1 MRKILSFLTAILFAG
16 SMMATN
22 YELVTS
28 ASQLQAGAKYVIGTA
43 SGKFI
48 ATTSNGNNRKITD
61 GTITENVVE
70 GTDDMMVFTL
80 GGEADAWTF
89 ATDNYLG
96 AAGYLNATSSTGS
109 NYLKV
114 VADLDDYAYF
124 TIAIADGVTTITCN
138 GKASRNILYLN
149 GTTCFACYNTQTQ
162 AQYIKPNLYKEVS
175 DAPATGKTF
184 YLALSADWAG
194 WPAKYSMYYF
204 KSENDANGFSAFMT
218 AVPDTTNIYTGTI
231 PDGYDKMIFVRH
243 DGEASEPTWE
253 NKWSQTV
260 NLDVP
265 TNGDN
270 LFTVVSGGTGS
281 ECNGTWSVYGEEP
294 APYVPT
300 LANGFYLIGK
310 INGVEGWTAA
320 DLSAD
325 RKFEGNP
332 ENNAE
337 FVLTATLAEG
347 DEIKVVNVLNDA
359 ITAWFPAQGDN
370 YVVDANHAGEKTIYF
385 RPDNQGGEDWFGAC
399 IYIAPNADPQPAAA
413 VVLPATLDVTNVSFR
428 SEGMPDFVI
437 EEGQDYAGTYFDM
450 GAHDSSNDT
459 LLYAEWN
466 VTIEPMKYNIAV
478 DVYNINSW
486 SVRLYLLNQ
495 TGDTVKALYYKGH
508 SGEKGQFA
516 IGSLDLSDL
525 EAGDYKVRARAAT
538 AWSEMKLKDV
548 IFTADY
554 QGVNVDL
561 PGTLLPAYAELSA
574 GASIANNAIAFAPST
589 ANNEYAIWNVIFAE
603 AGDYNVT
610 IDMTATNGHTYGVA
624 LLSADGESQIGVVAE
639 AQAWDTGVKELG
651 AITVPAAGSYKVK
664 LTNATQWSEAVLNS
678 ITFAAPA
685 APALENGFYLVGN
698 FNTWN
703 PAAEYHLVGNPDNNA
718 EFMVNVTLA
727 ENDQLKV
734 VNVLDG
740 NITAWFP
747 AEGDNYVVDANH
759 AGEKTIYF
767 RPDNQGGED
776 WFGACIYIAP
786 NAEPQPAEVDFTKPF
801 TLLFNGTGESGTD
814 NSNAYAAEV
823 DAIFTA
829 ETKGYVASV
838 ETAERVY
845 AGRPIADDN
854 SSLKFGTSSAKGTL
868 AFTLAQEIE
877 VDSIIVN
884 ATQYSGTA
892 AEVTVNGVKFDL
904 TQGNKVPTD
913 CKLTP
918 EGKVS
923 AITIAQ
929 TGSQRIYLRYVK
941 VYPKQTGEE
950 PVVEPAKFYI
960 TGDAALLGESLAWN
974 PAAIKVTED
983 SYTFENLAAGDYKL
997 KVTLDGTWGD
1007 GMVKGFSDLTTVA
1020 DGLTAD
1026 GDGNICFTLAEA
1038 GDVVVTYTAEAFTLA
1053 GNFYVEPQPQGCD
1066 WDNIDFLGDGSPE
1079 QTFGNQFKVC
1089 KPEGMSVVNIQK
1101 PGWAAESGI
1110 YMTFPSAAFGT
1121 ISLAEGQYVIDG
1133 AGIVFYCSAFTEEYT
1148 EVTVNCEGNDIV
1160 FTVYNAKGGTPEP
1173 VANYYVIGSM
1183 TDWEVS
1189 EDYILTPNN
1198 EAEGQEFMGEFTFA
1212 ANDAFKVVKNN
1223 KEVWYPDGMGND
1235 FVISED
1241 GDYTVYFRP
1250 NGDGGEGWH
1259 YGYIYAAKKEATAIS
1274 NTAADAEAVKVLNN
1288 GMLLIRKGNKTYNV
1302 MGQAV
1307 K

>member
-1 MRKILSFLTAILFAG
+1 MATDVAVTIHASSGDYYAKTQSWTNGTQYDQVVLDEVITANRIGTGNNGKYYTDWRFYTNGSDAGSFSIDAAEGYELQSVTFTYTVSNSGALYMGETKLTSKTAVEVSGQKAVFQCKNTNTSTNGQVRLTAIA
-16 SMMATN
+16 
-22 YELVTS
+22 VTY
-28 ASQLQAGAKYVIGTA
+28 Q
-43 SGKFI
+43 
-48 ATTSNGNNRKITD
+48 
-61 GTITENVVE
+61 
-70 GTDDMMVFTL
+70 
-80 GGEADAWTF
+80 EA
-89 ATDNYLG
+89 
-96 AAGYLNATSSTGS
+96 
-109 NYLKV
+109 
-114 VADLDDYAYF
+114 
-124 TIAIADGVTTITCN
+124 
-138 GKASRNILYLN
+138 
-149 GTTCFACYNTQTQ
+149 
-162 AQYIKPNLYKEVS
+162 

-204 KSENDANGFSAFMT
+204 KSENEANGFSAFMT
-218 AVPDTTNIYTGTI
+218 EVPDTTNIYTGTI

-243 DGEASEPTWE
+243 DGEASEPNWD

-300 LANGFYLIGK
+300 LENGFYLIGK
-310 INGVEGWTAA
+310 INGVAGWEAA
-320 DLSAD
+320 DLAAD

-332 ENNAE
+332 DNNAE
-337 FVLTATLAEG
+337 FVLSATLAEG

-359 ITAWFPAQGDN
+359 ITAWFPTEGGN

-385 RPDNQGGEDWFGAC
+385 RPDYQGGEDWFGAC
-399 IYIAPNADPQPAAA
+399 IYIAPNETPTPQPTA

-466 VTIEPMKYNIAV
+466 VTIEPIKYNISV
-478 DVYNINSW
+478 DVYNENSW
-486 SVRLYLLNQ
+486 RVQLYLLSQ
-495 TGDTVKALYYKGH
+495 AGDTLKSLRYKGS
-508 SGEKGQFA
+508 SGQKGQFA

-525 EAGDYKVRARAAT
+525 EAGDYKVIARAAT
-538 AWSEMKLKDV
+538 AWSKMKLKDV

-574 GASIANNAIAFAPST
+574 GASIANNAIAFVPST
-589 ANNEYAIWNVIFAE
+589 ANNEYAIWNVTFAE

-610 IDMTATNGHTYGVA
+610 IDMTASNGHTYGVA
-624 LLSADGESQIGVVAE
+624 LLSADGESQIGAVAE

-727 ENDQLKV
+727 ENDELKV

-767 RPDNQGGED
+767 RPDYQGGED

-786 NAEPQPAEVDFTKPF
+786 NAEPQPASSYIFEWVKGEGAKIEADNTDLNANNMGTMTAGTSIVARLLGSNTVDNNAKGYKLGNNDVCVEIQGTSDFAVGDTVIITGVCGGSGARAFAIAPETTTNAVADTALTTTQENTSDILEFRVIVKEAQAGAKMRIFRMAGKTMYLYSIKVARPAGVAPVEPTLANGF
-801 TLLFNGTGESGTD
+801 YLIGQNGWDVAALSADLLFAANPDTEGEYVLNTTL
-814 NSNAYAAEV
+814 AEGQEIKVVKVENDAIVAWYPAEGANYTV
-823 DAIFTA
+823 DAAHAGENKDIYFQ
-829 ETKGYVASV
+829 ETYKEDWA
-838 ETAERVY
+838 A
-845 AGRPIADDN
+845 
-854 SSLKFGTSSAKGTL
+854 FGGH
-868 AFTLAQEIE
+868 IW
-877 VDSIIVN
+877 
-884 ATQYSGTA
+884 
-892 AEVTVNGVKFDL
+892 
-904 TQGNKVPTD
+904 
-913 CKLTP
+913 
-918 EGKVS
+918 
-923 AITIAQ
+923 
-929 TGSQRIYLRYVK
+929 TGSN
-941 VYPKQTGEE
+941 EE
-950 PVVEPAKFYI
+950 PVVEKYCEKPSGHQANPEFGDPSGRILLTIAKGEGNNI
-960 TGDAALLGESLAWN
+960 VVKIKNNNEAGNTHTGLNYLWVNAEGATGG
-974 PAAIKVTED
+974 VVR
-983 SYTFENLAAGDYKL
+983 YG
-997 KVTLDGTWGD
+997 DGTHAEADVEEVSVIVPFEEARESYNFLNIHWAYSGWE
-1007 GMVKGFSDLTTVA
+1007 GEWA
-1020 DGLTAD
+1020 IDGLTVTAAELCE
-1026 GDGNICFTLAEA
+1026 GAAPVEPTLAN
-1038 GDVVVTYTAEAFTLA
+1038 GFYLIGQNGWDVAALSADLLFAANPDT
-1053 GNFYVEPQPQGCD
+1053 
-1066 WDNIDFLGDGSPE
+1066 
-1079 QTFGNQFKVC
+1079 
-1089 KPEGMSVVNIQK
+1089 EGEYK
-1101 PGWAAESGI
+1101 L
-1110 YMTFPSAAFGT
+1110 TT
-1121 ISLAEGQYVIDG
+1121 TLAEGQSI
-1133 AGIVFYCSAFTEEYT
+1133 
-1148 EVTVNCEGNDIV
+1148 
-1160 FTVYNAKGGTPEP
+1160 
-1173 VANYYVIGSM
+1173 
-1183 TDWEVS
+1183 
-1189 EDYILTPNN
+1189 
-1198 EAEGQEFMGEFTFA
+1198 
-1212 ANDAFKVVKNN
+1212 KVVKVENDAI
-1223 KEVWYPDGMGND
+1223 VAWYPDGMGN
-1235 FVISED
+1235 E
-1241 GDYTVYFRP
+1241 YTVDAAHAGENKDIYFQETYKEDWAAFGGYFWTGE
-1250 NGDGGEGWH
+1250 NGG
-1259 YGYIYAAKKEATAIS
+1259 TAIS

>member
-43 SGKFI
+43 TGKFI
-48 ATTSNGNNRKITD
+48 ATTSYGNNRKITD

-96 AAGYLNATSSTGS
+96 TAGYLNATSSTGS

-124 TIAIADGVTTITCN
+124 TIDIADGVTTVTCN

-149 GTTCFACYNTQTQ
+149 GTTCFACYNSQTQ

-218 AVPDTTNIYTGTI
+218 EVPDTTNIYTGTI

-300 LANGFYLIGK
+300 LENGFYLIGQ
-310 INGVEGWTAA
+310 NGWDVAA
-320 DLSAD
+320 LSAD
-325 RKFEGNP
+325 LLFAANQDTEG
-332 ENNAE
+332 EYK
-337 FVLTATLAEG
+337 LTTTLAEG
-347 DEIKVVNVLNDA
+347 QSIKVVKVENDA
-359 ITAWFPAQGDN
+359 IVAWYPDGMGN
-370 YVVDANHAGEKTIYF
+370 EYTVDAAHAGEKKDIYF
-385 RPDNQGGEDWFGAC
+385 QETYKEDWAAFGGH
-399 IYIAPNADPQPAAA
+399 IWTGSNAEPQPAA

-428 SEGMPDFVI
+428 SEGMPNFVI

-459 LLYAEWN
+459 ALYAEWD
-466 VTIEPMKYNIAV
+466 VTIESMKYNIAV
-478 DVYNINSW
+478 DVYNTNSW
-486 SVRLYLLNQ
+486 TVQILLLNQ
-495 TGDTVKALYYKGH
+495 AGTVVKTLDYHGH
-508 SGEKGQFA
+508 SGDKGQFSA
-516 IGSLDLSDL
+516 GSLDLSDL
-525 EAGDYKVRARAAT
+525 EAGNYKVRAHSIY
-538 AWSEMKLKDV
+538 AWSAMKLKDV

-574 GASIANNAIAFAPST
+574 GASVANGAIAFAPST
-589 ANNEYAIWNVIFAE
+589 ANNEYALWNVSFAE
-603 AGDYNVT
+603 AGNYNVT
-610 IDMTATNGHTYGVA
+610 IDMTASNGHTYGVA
-624 LLSADGESQIGVVAE
+624 LLSADGESLIGAVAE

-727 ENDQLKV
+727 ENDELKV

-767 RPDNQGGED
+767 RPDYQGGED

-786 NAEPQPAEVDFTKPF
+786 NAEPQPEMTVIYDWAGEI
-801 TLLFNGTGESGTD
+801 GTTIFGGNSNITTGTIKIHENTD
-814 NSNAYAAEV
+814 NVNGIKFGSSY
-823 DAIFTA
+823 
-829 ETKGYVASV
+829 
-838 ETAERVY
+838 VY
-845 AGRPIADDN
+845 A
-854 SSLKFGTSSAKGTL
+854 
-868 AFTLAQEIE
+868 
-877 VDSIIVN
+877 
-884 ATQYSGTA
+884 
-892 AEVTVNGVKFDL
+892 
-904 TQGNKVPTD
+904 
-913 CKLTP
+913 
-918 EGKVS
+918 EGK
-923 AITIAQ
+923 
-929 TGSQRIYLRYVK
+929 
-941 VYPKQTGEE
+941 
-950 PVVEPAKFYI
+950 YI
-960 TGDAALLGESLAWN
+960 
-974 PAAIKVTED
+974 AIKPAEGG
-983 SYTFENLAAGDYKL
+983 FKAGDVL
-997 KVTLDGTWGD
+997 SVS
-1007 GMVKGFSDLTTVA
+1007 VVFNNSDLTKYCMADVYAA
-1020 DGLTAD
+1020 DGATRLFRSDSAS
-1026 GDGNICFTLAEA
+1026 TLNGRNA
-1038 GDVVVTYTAEAFTLA
+1038 GDPIVQTYTLEADQDSLLLGRYGNTGMFVTLLKVERA
-1053 GNFYVEPQPQGCD
+1053 GGVEPQPQGCD

-1079 QTFGNQFKVC
+1079 QTFGNQFKIC
-1089 KPEGMSVVNIQK
+1089 KAGEQPNVGNIQK
-1101 PGWAAESGI
+1101 PEWAAETGI
-1110 YMTFPSAAFGT
+1110 YVNFPSAVFGE
-1121 ISLAEGQYVIDG
+1121 ISLAEGQYVIEG
-1133 AGIVFYCSAFTEEYT
+1133 AGMLLYLSAFTQEYT
-1148 EVTVNCEGNDIV
+1148 EVTVNWNGNDIV